1 MLVGK
6 SYAKIN
12 LFLHVINKRDDG
24 YHNIVTLMTKISLY
38 DTIVIEG
45 SRNFE
50 IISNVSSVPLNGDN
64 IIWKVYELLKVHYN
78 ISPVRVYLYKN
89 IPMGAGLGGGSSNA
103 ATFLNL
109 VDQFFS
115 LRMSFDKKYEILS
128 RVGSDTVFFLK
139 DAQTVIARGRGEVLE
154 VAHLS
159 SS

>member
-64 IIWKVYELLKVHYN
+64 IIWKYMN
-78 ISPVRVYLYKN
+78 C
-89 IPMGAGLGGGSSNA
+89 
-103 ATFLNL
+103 
-109 VDQFFS
+109 
-115 LRMSFDKKYEILS
+115 
-128 RVGSDTVFFLK
+128 
-139 DAQTVIARGRGEVLE
+139 
-154 VAHLS
+154 
-159 SS
+159 